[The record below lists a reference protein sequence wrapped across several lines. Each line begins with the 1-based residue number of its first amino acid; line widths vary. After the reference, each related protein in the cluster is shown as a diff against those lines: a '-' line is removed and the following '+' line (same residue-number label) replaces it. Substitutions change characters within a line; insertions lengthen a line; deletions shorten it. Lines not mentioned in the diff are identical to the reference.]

1 MFCWDEKMTPSPNV
15 HLLGAVQMGLVTVV
29 TAVCQLEL
37 ETNVFLRFKLCQC
50 VPCYEQQHRAP
61 GQCEATAYVV
71 PVSEQRL
78 ECPVLSLVSPRK
90 WCPAVRPAAAS
101 PALPS
106 LIQIVIMGSGGHQHQ
121 PGPELWPRV
130 PSNPIS

>member
-15 HLLGAVQMGLVTVV
+15 HLLVLVTVV

-37 ETNVFLRFKLCQC
+37 EANVFLRFKLCQC
-50 VPCYEQQHRAP
+50 SVPCYEQQHRAP

-78 ECPVLSLVSPRK
+78 ECCHWYRLESGVQRCGQQQP
-90 WCPAVRPAAAS
+90 AS
-101 PALPS
+101 PAQLDTNSNYGQRRPPAPARTRALAPS
-106 LIQIVIMGSGGHQHQ
+106 SI
-121 PGPELWPRV
+121 
-130 PSNPIS
+130 